1 MKNYTRILTI
11 LFLALLTVV
20 MPATAQTNDNK
31 NKAIVETTDGTQQLN
46 TDEISIIRFDGD
58 KVTFV
63 QPWGES
69 VFDRTLRSL
78 TFLRPLPG
86 TLRLT
91 VNAGINENS
100 SNRAQEIDGDGK
112 LKTTWESGDVVYVY
126 ADAVSTTS
134 IGELTPTTTG
144 SNSATLTG
152 DVDATGLSEGNH
164 TLYFSTKPRP
174 FNFTSQDGT
183 VESLFYFTATAD
195 ITVVGANASLS
206 GDLNFTRP
214 VAIVKF
220 SLKDGVGDA
229 INVNSLTISA
239 ASNKLVKEYALA
251 LYNHSGYTKTGN
263 SSGYDGEGF
272 SSPGNLLDGNVETK
286 WCAQNGLHTGS
297 GNWYIE
303 FNTSNAVQV
312 DGYTLVTGGDT
323 SKFPNRNPKDWTLQA
338 KLLDTDGWTT
348 IASVTNDHTLE
359 GKDMEAYNFTVTTPG
374 VYQYFRFEISGVR
387 SYEDFEGQYNMQL
400 SELTLWQNG
409 DFGPTYGKVT
419 VTPVSATNEL
429 FVALRNENAT
439 ADTYTLKAEDG
450 GASYV
455 YNKSGITFAN
465 NKYYTINVKMT
476 SPLAASNITV
486 ITGSQGSSTD
496 GNEGFGNL
504 LDGVKTNK
512 WCSFTA
518 SAGTYA
524 ARVSSSSKDMVMWK
538 TASSVVMTGYIL
550 TTGGDTGESPQRNWK
565 SWTIYGGNFA
575 DDATAQAAADGAWT
589 EIQQV
594 VNDDVLEAKN
604 TKDYYYF
611 TSNTTAYQY
620 YKVVVDAIK
629 DEGGN
634 IQQMGELTMLTKNA
648 APAAAL
654 TRPLT
659 FEAKEDNFTVTLTSN
674 MSPKPSLQYS
684 IDGGAWTDF
693 TFSGDNA
700 TTPSVN
706 KGHTISFRGDNSV
719 FYKYVGFPYT
729 SYFSCSQDCYLYG
742 NIMSLLNANNYATA
756 ISVGENAFYGLF
768 QDNTH
773 IQSHV
778 TKELLLPATTL
789 ASSCYERM
797 FNGCT
802 ALTRAPELPATT
814 LANKSYYMMFY
825 GCSSLNSITCLAT
838 DISATN
844 CTTHWLYGVA
854 PTGAFAKAPSMTS
867 WPLGY
872 SGIPSGWRGKNVVNL
887 AALTANYEAQNNDIL
902 TGTLAGNYKITIAA
916 GATVTLRDVTINGV
930 NDWDYEW
937 AGITCLGN
945 ATIILEGTNSVKGF
959 YNEYPGI
966 QAAHNYGEGDEYTLA
981 IQGTGSLTASSN
993 GKAAGIGAAKTDD
1006 CGNITI
1012 SGGTITATGGD
1023 QAAGIGGSN
1032 YGECGNISISGG
1044 TIVAS
1049 GGDDAAG
1056 IGSGA
1061 DRTCG
1066 NISISGG
1073 TITATGKYGG
1083 AGIGS
1088 GADMASCGNISISG
1102 GTVTATGGNK
1112 GAGIG
1117 GGKGASCGSITIT
1130 SGVTSVTAT
1139 MGEKASYSIGAGP
1152 GGTCGTV
1159 TIGGVEG
1166 AITESPYTYTPPV
1179 PSAPAGAIDGLFSV
1193 SSTKQVYFSQ
1203 GNLQA
1208 VCASADA
1215 DGSTQETWTW
1225 QFASNQ
1231 YEVGT
1236 ANSAIN
1242 GNGSVSTAGTVDL
1255 FCWSTDATYYGIST
1269 ITDNTGLQGAFVDW
1283 GGNIGSDWRTLT
1295 SAEWDYLFSGRTNA
1309 ASKYGH
1315 GSVNGVNGMIIL
1327 PDSWTLPDGLS
1338 FTSGKSSWTN
1348 SYTTAEWSQMESA
1361 GAVFLPAAGIHIGTV
1376 VYGVGSTG
1384 LYWSSSVYEDNK
1396 VYAFRLSF
1404 GDDSFLVSSD
1414 YGDKSQ
1420 GCSVRLVKDAN

>member
-20 MPATAQTNDNK
+20 MSATAQTNDNK

-46 TDEISIIRFDGD
+46 TDEISIIRFEGD
-58 KVTFV
+58 KVTFI

-100 SNRAQEIDGDGK
+100 SNRAQDIDGDGK

-126 ADAVSTTS
+126 ADESSTAS
-134 IGELTPTTTG
+134 IGELIPTTTG

-152 DVDATGLSEGNH
+152 DVDATGLSEGDH

-174 FNFTSQDGT
+174 YDFSSQDGR

-195 ITVVGANASLS
+195 ITVVGANASLT

-220 SLKDGVGDA
+220 SMKDGVGSA

-239 ASNKLVKEYALA
+239 SSNKLVK
-251 LYNHSGYTKTGN
+251 GY
-263 SSGYDGEGF
+263 SSSISRYDYSSYTYDEGSSSIYGYYGADKI
-272 SSPGNLLDGNVETK
+272 LDGNNEDNGSYTK
-286 WCAQNGLHTGS
+286 WCSHYSNMTDGVWYCQFHT
-297 GNWYIE
+297 
-303 FNTSNAVQV
+303 TAAVRV
-312 DGYTLVTGGDT
+312 DGYTFITGNDNATWTG
-323 SKFPNRNPKDWTLQA
+323 RNPYSWVLKA
-338 KLLDTDGWTT
+338 KANEGDAWTT
-348 IASVTNDHTLE
+348 IATVTNDATM
-359 GKDMEAYNFTVTTPG
+359 KDLNFKPYDFNVDVPG
-374 VYQYFRFEISGVR
+374 TYQYFRLEISANHGT
-387 SYEDFEGQYNMQL
+387 EDMQL
-400 SELTLWQNG
+400 TAMQLWGNG
-409 DFGPTYGKVT
+409 NDIAPAYGDIT
-419 VTPVSATNEL
+419 VTPASATNEL
-429 FVALRNENAT
+429 FVALRNENAS
-439 ADTYTLKAEDG
+439 ADTYALKAEGG

-465 NKYYTINVKMT
+465 NKYYAINVKMS
-476 SPLAASNITV
+476 SPLASGNITV
-486 ITGSQGSSTD
+486 VAGNQGSNVPGGYGYDKLFD
-496 GNEGFGNL
+496 GNKF
-504 LDGVKTNK
+504 VK
-512 WCSFTA
+512 WCSMTNGGYP
-518 SAGTYA
+518 SG
-524 ARVSSSSKDMVMWK
+524 RDWVMWK
-538 TASSVVMTGYIL
+538 TSSSVVMMGYIL
-550 TTGGDTGESPQRNWK
+550 TTGDDTKKYPQRNWK
-565 SWTIYGGNFA
+565 NWTIYGGNFA
-575 DDATAQAAADGAWT
+575 NDATAQAAADGDWT
-589 EIQQV
+589 VIQQIE
-594 VNDDVLEAKN
+594 NDNVLKAENA
-604 TKDYYYF
+604 KDYYYL
-611 TSNTTAYQY
+611 TNNTTAYQY

-629 DEGGN
+629 DEGDN

-648 APAAAL
+648 AHDPTLA
-654 TRPLT
+654 RPLT

-674 MSPKPSLQYS
+674 MDPLPSLEYS
-684 IDGGAWTDF
+684 IDGGAWT
-693 TFSGDNA
+693 TYTCNA
-700 TTPSVN
+700 ATPSVN
-706 KGHTISFRGDNSV
+706 MGQTIAFRGNNSG
-719 FYKYVGFPYT
+719 FYYYDDDYHYSYT
-729 SYFSCSQDCYLYG
+729 SNFTCSAVYHL
-742 NIMSLLNANNYATA
+742 
-756 ISVGENAFYGLF
+756 FY
-768 QDNTH
+768 QNEH
-773 IQSHV
+773 IYSHD
-778 TKELLLPATTL
+778 TKELLLPATQLARGCYESMFYGCTHLTTAPKLPAKTL
-789 ASSCYERM
+789 ANYCYYSM

-802 ALTRAPELPATT
+802 
-814 LANKSYYMMFY
+814 N
-825 GCSSLNSITCLAT
+825 LNSVTCLAT
-838 DISATN
+838 NISAEG
-844 CTTHWLYGVA
+844 CTTDWLDGVA
-854 PTGAFAKAPSMTS
+854 ATGTFTKALSMTS
-867 WPLGY
+867 WTTDSS
-872 SGIPSGWRGKNVVNL
+872 SGIPSGWTSKNFVNL
-887 AALTANYEAQNNDIL
+887 ASLTGNYEAQNNDVL

-945 ATIILEGTNSVKGF
+945 ATIILESTNTVTGF
-959 YNEYPGI
+959 CSEYPGI
-966 QAAHNYGEGDEYTLA
+966 QAAHNNTGVGDEYTLT

-993 GKAAGIGAAKTDD
+993 GKAAGIGATKTDD

-1044 TIVAS
+1044 TITAS

-1056 IGSGA
+1056 IGSGLERA
-1061 DRTCG
+1061 CG
-1066 NISISGG
+1066 SITISGG
-1073 TITATGKYGG
+1073 NITATGKYGG

-1088 GADMASCGNISISG
+1088 GADGASCGNISISG

-1117 GGKGASCGSITIT
+1117 GGKGSSCGSITIT
-1130 SGVTSVTAT
+1130 SDVTSVTAT

-1179 PSAPAGAIDGLFSV
+1179 PSAPTGAIDGLFSV

-1242 GNGSVSTAGTVDL
+1242 GDGSVSTAGTVDL
-1255 FCWSTDATYYGIST
+1255 FCWSTSATYYGIST
-1269 ITDNTGLQGAFVDW
+1269 ITDNTGLQGVFVDW
-1283 GGNIGSDWRTLT
+1283 GGNIGSGWRSLT

-1315 GSVNGVNGMIIL
+1315 GSINGVNGMIIL

-1338 FTSGKSSWTN
+1338 FTSGNSSWTN

-1361 GAVFLPAAGIHIGTV
+1361 GAVFLPAAGIHLDTD
-1376 VYGVGSTG
+1376 VYAVGNTG

-1404 GDDSFLVSSD
+1404 DESSLFSSEE
-1414 YGDKSQ
+1414 DKSQ
-1420 GCSVRLVKDAN
+1420 GCSVRLVKDAD